1 MATPTSSR
9 IKTETRAIDGLLI
22 LYAESAPRE
31 VSAILLSPWPES
43 LYTFEQI
50 WSRLAEHAHL
60 VAIDLPG
67 FGHSERRDELLTSSA
82 MGEFVAHLVDA
93 FGLKRPHAV
102 GPDIGTSALLFTAAK
117 HPDLLR
123 SIVVGNGTA
132 AVPIQVGSVL
142 KDVIEA
148 PSLEPLRKMDPR
160 KSVESVLAFVERYKL
175 PDHVR
180 EDFLSSYEGTVSS
193 NPRFVRSYKTELPEL
208 SKLLPT
214 IEVPVLIITGDHD
227 RGVLPVN
234 GDYLHERL
242 PHNKSDKVNAGH
254 FAWADAADEYAN
266 LIIEWWEGGYERSS
280 WSKQRGVSHN

>member
-1 MATPTSSR
+1 MDSPTSSP
-9 IKTETRAIDGLLI
+9 IKTKTRTIDGLSI
-22 LYAESAPRE
+22 RYAESAPRD

-82 MGEFVAHLVDA
+82 MGEFIEHLVDA

-117 HPDLLR
+117 HPDLLL

-132 AVPIQVGSVL
+132 AVPLQIGSVL

-160 KSVESVLAFVERYKL
+160 KSVESVLAFVERYRL

-180 EDFLSSYEGTVSS
+180 EDFLSSYEGDRFVESLH
-193 NPRFVRSYKTELPEL
+193 FVRSYKTELPEL

-214 IEVPVLIITGDHD
+214 IETPVQIITGDHD
-227 RGVLPVN
+227 PGVLPVN

-242 PHNKSDKVNAGH
+242 PHNKLDKVNAGH

-266 LIIEWWEGGYERSS
+266 LIIEWWEGGFERSIEVGES
-280 WSKQRGVSHN
+280 S